1 MNGHPTQDFVEAI
14 VIVHSDSVKPEV
26 ASWFHGRDFQA
37 LPMRAGF
44 LITGSA
50 ATFGEV
56 FHTAIQGRSRDQELP
71 APEDI
76 RHAVDRITIR
86 QTPDYREQ

>member
-1 MNGHPTQDFVEAI
+1 MKRDATQDFVEAI
-14 VIVHSDSVKPEV
+14 VIVHSDAVKPEV
-26 ASWFHGRDFQA
+26 ASWFRRRSLLA

-56 FHTAIQGRSRDQELP
+56 FQTAIQGRWREQDLP
-71 APEDI
+71 TPEEI

-86 QTPDYREQ
+86 QNPDYTRR